1 MLDWSAEEH
10 VLRILS
16 DIVSKILMKDR
27 TQMGKCYENTQ
38 QNTE

>member
-1 MLDWSAEEH
+1 MLDWSAAEH
-10 VLRILS
+10 VLRIPS

-27 TQMGKCYENTQ
+27 TQMGKYDENTQ

>member
-1 MLDWSAEEH
+1 MLDWSAAEH

-27 TQMGKCYENTQ
+27 TQMGRYDENT
-38 QNTE
+38 E